1 MKPFSKRFN
10 RCKGLFDYIDL
21 DIGLSGSNYYFTI
34 IILGI
39 GFDYGTD
46 EGGLRFR
53 NQYKELKGDN

>member
-46 EGGLRFR
+46 EGGLRFITNTR
-53 NQYKELKGDN
+53 S